1 MTKLRS
7 TDVLQHGHN
16 LTHLFCLLLD
26 FLTEILEKHDC
37 PMTTRPSILISAEEV
52 FINIASY
59 AYPNQHGDVT
69 ITVSFMNDP
78 SRIAVTFA
86 DSGIPYNPL
95 MNAEPDTTLDAENRE
110 IGGLGIFLVRTRMDD
125 VTYEFRENQNLLTFI
140 KQF

>member
-1 MTKLRS
+1 
-7 TDVLQHGHN
+7 
-16 LTHLFCLLLD
+16 
-26 FLTEILEKHDC
+26 
-37 PMTTRPSILISAEEV
+37 
-52 FINIASY
+52 
-59 AYPNQHGDVT
+59 
-69 ITVSFMNDP
+69 MNAP